1 MKRFTPPKSSNPKDS
16 NQSYHQ
22 GNSRGNSGQY
32 QRCFIVWVFS
42 RYRTCKEMSIFHFW
56 VHKLAISLYIDFQVT
71 FMKVVLPLISEP
83 FVVLETDVLLSVV
96 KRDVLAVVDIACSSF
111 DKSNGSKGHVLKN
124 KSSAIS

>member
-1 MKRFTPPKSSNPKDS
+1 
-16 NQSYHQ
+16 
-22 GNSRGNSGQY
+22 
-32 QRCFIVWVFS
+32 
-42 RYRTCKEMSIFHFW
+42 MSIFHFW

-124 KSSAIS
+124 KSSAISWT